1 MAIPE
6 NTQGRPLD
14 TDQAAQAKAAM
25 LPDDLLLSVAA
36 LFKMIGDPTRTR
48 IVLALDQRELCV
60 SDLAHVLGMTKSA
73 ISHQLSAMK
82 QSKIV
87 KARRDGVNIY
97 YSLDDQHVTDII
109 ELALT
114 HMKHE

>member
-1 MAIPE
+1 MIDPE
-6 NTQGRPLD
+6 GIQSSPVNEALV
-14 TDQAAQAKAAM
+14 AQAKAAM
-25 LPDDLLLSVAA
+25 LPDELLLSVSA
-36 LFKMIGDPTRTR
+36 LFKVIGDPTRTR

-60 SDLAHVLGMTKSA
+60 SDLSTVLGMTKSA

-87 KARRDGVNIY
+87 KSRRDGVNIF
-97 YSLDDQHVTDII
+97 YSLDDQHITDII